1 MIDRFRGFLMSSSSF
16 HLYLRT
22 CNSFSYAR
30 WFARATSFINYS
42 TILLNFTFA
51 WQRQRTFYGVPY
63 SIKLTFIYCK
73 SFSFLVILFAN
84 FLFCKKVK
92 RKGTVFRYSNTK
104 IYWNLRHQI
113 YIYTQYLL
121 KTIGEFSWMSHNVSF
136 CSFL

>member
-1 MIDRFRGFLMSSSSF
+1 MSSSSF

-22 CNSFSYAR
+22 CNSFGYAR

-113 YIYTQYLL
+113 YIYICICIYIYTQYLL